1 VNSIDPRTVLFRA
14 VGGGGAIALMIW
26 LSKISGVPLMWIP
39 FATSIVM
46 VMGSPE
52 APPAQPMRIL
62 GGHMV
67 CATAGIACTM
77 LLGFD
82 IWVAALA
89 IGNRDR
95 RDAHAGC
102 VSPARRHQPDHHCDE
117 PGLTRL
123 CSLSRIGRGCDPDCL
138 CLDFPPHHRHKVAVR
153 LISAASGP

>member
-1 VNSIDPRTVLFRA
+1 MNSIDPRTVLFRA

-46 VMGSPE
+46 VMGNPE
-52 APPAQPMRIL
+52 APPAQPLRIL

-67 CATAGIACTM
+67 CAAAGIACTM

-89 IGNRDR
+89 IGVAIAMMHMLDVF
-95 RDAHAGC
+95 HPPAGI
-102 VSPARRHQPDHHCDE
+102 SPIIIATSQASPEYVLFPVLAGVAILIAYAWIFHRIT
-117 PGLTRL
+117 GTRWPA
-123 CSLSRIGRGCDPDCL
+123 D
-138 CLDFPPHHRHKVAVR
+138 
-153 LISAASGP
+153 

>member
-1 VNSIDPRTVLFRA
+1 MNPIYPRTVLFRA

-26 LSKISGVPLMWIP
+26 LSKTSGVPLMWIP

-52 APPAQPMRIL
+52 APPAQPLRIL

-67 CATAGIACTM
+67 CAAAGIACTM

-89 IGNRDR
+89 IGIAIAMMHMLDVF
-95 RDAHAGC
+95 HPPAGI
-102 VSPARRHQPDHHCDE
+102 SPIIIATSQASPEYVLFPVLAGVAILIAYAWIFHRIT
-117 PGLTRL
+117 GTRWP
-123 CSLSRIGRGCDPDCL
+123 SD
-138 CLDFPPHHRHKVAVR
+138 
-153 LISAASGP
+153 

>member
-1 VNSIDPRTVLFRA
+1 MNSIDPRTVLFRA
-14 VGGGGAIALMIW
+14 IGGGGAIALMIW

-52 APPAQPMRIL
+52 APPAQPLRIL

-67 CATAGIACTM
+67 CAAAGIACTM

-89 IGNRDR
+89 IGIAIAMMHMLDVF
-95 RDAHAGC
+95 HPPAGI
-102 VSPARRHQPDHHCDE
+102 SPIIIATSQASPEYVLFPVLAGVAILIAYAWIFHRIT
-117 PGLTRL
+117 GTRWPA
-123 CSLSRIGRGCDPDCL
+123 D
-138 CLDFPPHHRHKVAVR
+138 
-153 LISAASGP
+153 

>member
-1 VNSIDPRTVLFRA
+1 VNPIDPRTVLFRA

-26 LSKISGVPLMWIP
+26 LSKTSGVPLMWIP

-52 APPAQPMRIL
+52 APPAQPLRIL

-67 CATAGIACTM
+67 CAAAGIACTM

-89 IGNRDR
+89 IGVAIAMMHMLDVF
-95 RDAHAGC
+95 HPPAGI
-102 VSPARRHQPDHHCDE
+102 SPIIIATSQASPEYVLFPVLAGVAILIAYAWIFHRIT
-117 PGLTRL
+117 GTRWP
-123 CSLSRIGRGCDPDCL
+123 SD
-138 CLDFPPHHRHKVAVR
+138 
-153 LISAASGP
+153 

>member
-1 VNSIDPRTVLFRA
+1 MNSIDPRTVLFRA

-26 LSKISGVPLMWIP
+26 LSKTSGVPLMWIP

-52 APPAQPMRIL
+52 APPAQPLRIL

-67 CATAGIACTM
+67 CAAAGIACTM

-89 IGNRDR
+89 IGGAIAVMHVL
-95 RDAHAGC
+95 DAFHPPAGI
-102 VSPARRHQPDHHCDE
+102 SPIIIATSQASPEYVLFPVLAGVAILIAYAWIFHRIT
-117 PGLTRL
+117 GTRWP
-123 CSLSRIGRGCDPDCL
+123 SD
-138 CLDFPPHHRHKVAVR
+138 
-153 LISAASGP
+153 

>member
-14 VGGGGAIALMIW
+14 IGGGGAIALMIW

-52 APPAQPMRIL
+52 APPAQPLRIL

-67 CATAGIACTM
+67 CAAAGIACTM

-89 IGNRDR
+89 IGIAIAMMHMLDVF
-95 RDAHAGC
+95 HPPAGI
-102 VSPARRHQPDHHCDE
+102 SPIIIATSQASPEYVLFPVLAGVAILIAYAWIFHRIT
-117 PGLTRL
+117 GTRWPA
-123 CSLSRIGRGCDPDCL
+123 D
-138 CLDFPPHHRHKVAVR
+138 
-153 LISAASGP
+153 

>member
-26 LSKISGVPLMWIP
+26 LSKISGIPLMWIP

-52 APPAQPMRIL
+52 APPAQPLRIL
-62 GGHMV
+62 GGHTV
-67 CATAGIACTM
+67 CAAAGIACTM

-89 IGNRDR
+89 IGNAIAVMHMLDVF
-95 RDAHAGC
+95 HPPAGI
-102 VSPARRHQPDHHCDE
+102 SPIIIATSQASPDYVLFPVLAGVAILIAYAWIFHRIT
-117 PGLTRL
+117 GTRWP
-123 CSLSRIGRGCDPDCL
+123 SD
-138 CLDFPPHHRHKVAVR
+138 
-153 LISAASGP
+153 

>member
-67 CATAGIACTM
+67 SATAGIACTM

-89 IGNRDR
+89 IGIAIAVMHMLDVF
-95 RDAHAGC
+95 HPPAGI
-102 VSPARRHQPDHHCDE
+102 SPIIIATSQASPDYVLFPVLAGVAILIAYAWIFHRIT
-117 PGLTRL
+117 GTRWP
-123 CSLSRIGRGCDPDCL
+123 SD
-138 CLDFPPHHRHKVAVR
+138 
-153 LISAASGP
+153 